1 MTTEEAKRLISKY
14 NAGNCTDQEQ
24 ALLEKWYMHLDVQK
38 VNISPKTLES
48 LGEQIKNLPGFND
61 KYKIIKL
68 WSVIAAVVS
77 ISLIAAGVLLFN
89 YRSEEHPITSKIV
102 QDIAPGSN
110 KATLSFANGK
120 VVNLSDTKTG
130 IAVDDAKI
138 KYNDGTKISSNNND
152 SFSGLA
158 TIKTP
163 KGGEYHIVLSDGTKV
178 WLNAASTL
186 TFATSLRE
194 RGEDKRTVTL
204 SGEAYFEVFKDRRR
218 PFVVKVGHQEILVL
232 GTHFNINAYDA
243 KAVIKTTLQE
253 GAVKVV
259 SPKKDGTFREST
271 LKPGEQAISSE
282 AATFIKKVNVE
293 LELAWKKG
301 KIQFVKADLKSV
313 MDMISRWYDI
323 EVIYQYYPNDAKFT
337 GSISRSKNISE
348 VLSLLETTGEVRFKI
363 EERKVLVMK

>member
-1 MTTEEAKRLISKY
+1 MTTEEAKQLISKY
-14 NAGNCTDQEQ
+14 NAGNCTDQEK
-24 ALLEKWYMHLDVQK
+24 ALLENWYMQLDVQH
-38 VNISPKTLES
+38 VNISPKTIDS
-48 LGEQIKNLPGFND
+48 LREQIKNLPGFGG
-61 KYKIIKL
+61 KSKIIKL

-77 ISLIAAGVLLFN
+77 ICLVAVGVLLFN
-89 YRSEEHPITSKIV
+89 NRSEEYTITSKFV
-102 QDIAPGSN
+102 QDITPGTN
-110 KATLSFANGK
+110 RATLSFANGK
-120 VVNLSDTKTG
+120 VIHLSGSKTG
-130 IAVDDAKI
+130 IAIDATII
-138 KYNDGTKISSNNND
+138 KYNDGTKISSNNTD
-152 SFSGLA
+152 SFSGLT
-158 TIKTP
+158 TIATP

-194 RGEDKRTVTL
+194 RGEDERRVTL
-204 SGEAYFEVFKDRRR
+204 SGEAYFEVFKDKRH

-232 GTHFNINAYDA
+232 GTHFNINAYDP

-253 GAVKVV
+253 GAVKVI
-259 SPKKDGTFREST
+259 SPKRDGTFREST

-323 EVIYQYYPNDAKFT
+323 EVIYQYYPNEAKFT

>member
-14 NAGNCTDQEQ
+14 NAGNCTDQEK
-24 ALLEKWYMHLDVQK
+24 ALLEKWYMQLDVQD
-38 VNISPKTLES
+38 VNISPKTIES
-48 LGEQIKNLPGFND
+48 LGEQIKNLPGFD
-61 KYKIIKL
+61 GKSKIIKL

-77 ISLIAAGVLLFN
+77 ITLIAAGVILFN

-110 KATLSFANGK
+110 KATLTFANGK
-120 VVNLSDTKTG
+120 VINLSCAKTG
-130 IAVDDAKI
+130 IAVDAAKI
-138 KYNDGTKISSNNND
+138 KYNDGTKISRNNAD

-158 TIKTP
+158 TITTP

-186 TFATSLRE
+186 TFATSFRE
-194 RGEDKRTVTL
+194 RGEDKRRVTL
-204 SGEAYFEVFKDRRR
+204 SGEAYFEVSKDKSR

-232 GTHFNINAYDA
+232 GTHFNINAYEP

-253 GAVKVV
+253 GAVRVI
-259 SPKKDGTFREST
+259 SLKKDRTFRKSN

-282 AATFIKKVNVE
+282 AATLIKKVNVE

-301 KIQFVKADLKSV
+301 KIQFVRADLKSV

-323 EVIYQYYPNDAKFT
+323 EVIYQYYPKEAKFT

-363 EERKVLVMK
+363 EERKVFVMK